1 MRTFSEEKLISNDL
15 FFCKY
20 KFHNVTFYT
29 NTLPIPVPDGPD
41 GPLGPSISSTEF
53 SSSKSVSKGKL
64 SLFDGTTLLAL
75 LFDCSGATC
84 NPNPGL
90 SVTC

>member
-1 MRTFSEEKLISNDL
+1 MQKYVLHRFVILI
-15 FFCKY
+15 
-20 KFHNVTFYT
+20 
-29 NTLPIPVPDGPD
+29 LPIPVPDGPD

-64 SLFDGTTLLAL
+64 SLLDGTTLLAL
-75 LFDCSGATC
+75 LFDCCSGATC